1 MPVRPSAPRLALRRL
16 LTSPLL
22 AILLLGGFTLALL
35 TQMRVDWALATVAA
49 ASGVSLAGST

>member
-1 MPVRPSAPRLALRRL
+1 MSVSPSVPRLALRRL

-22 AILLLGGFTLALL
+22 AIVLLGGFTLALL
-35 TQMRVDWALATVAA
+35 TEMRVHWALATVAA